1 MDSQFNP
8 QSLNDHDVLAFG
20 DATFKAGKFRQA
32 AESCFGGSLGSGF
45 SAELTRKGIRI
56 DQALLAPNNSMDDY
70 ACWFGS
76 GVDCEVLQVGATSWR
91 KARVRI
97 RVAVSFE
104 LEESEQPAAEIQP
117 SPSPISQPVQ
127 SQPVQSQPV
136 KPQPAKP
143 QPAKPAAAVTNGS
156 AERYKLPDELLEDLW
171 G

>member
-45 SAELTRKGIRI
+45 SAELTRRGIKI

-91 KARVRI
+91 KAKVRI

-104 LEESEQPAAEIQP
+104 LEESDQPEPVVQPASPPVPQP
-117 SPSPISQPVQ
+117 SPAQV
-127 SQPVQSQPV
+127 V
-136 KPQPAKP
+136 KPQLAKP
-143 QPAKPAAAVTNGS
+143 QPAKGVPAAVTNG
-156 AERYKLPDELLEDLW
+156 AGERHKLPDELLEDLW
-171 G
+171 S

>member
-56 DQALLAPNNSMDDY
+56 DQNILAPNNSTDDH

-91 KARVRI
+91 KAKVRI

-104 LEESEQPAAEIQP
+104 LEETSQPEPLVQAASHP
-117 SPSPISQPVQ
+117 DPHPVQ
-127 SQPVQSQPV
+127 SQTV
-136 KPQPAKP
+136 KPQPAK
-143 QPAKPAAAVTNGS
+143 AVAAVTNGT